1 MFAKKNNIPF
11 DFKPVEL
18 LKGLNIQ
25 EFSHTNSLKKVPILK
40 DGSLTLGERLELQH
54 TSHWYPSDLQKRA
67 RVDEYRPWQH
77 TTVRANASK
86 MLWVKVSGLNIK
98 SLQEALAELNSSLKK
113 FTEKFLQDKPFI
125 VGSEISLADLVA
137 IREFMQPVGAG
148 CDIFEGWPK
157 LVTWH
162 SQVEEAVGKELFQE
176 VHEWILNAQD
186 LRKVQIDPQMKEEMK
201 PKMLK

>member
-1 MFAKKNNIPF
+1 MGL
-11 DFKPVEL
+11 EL
-18 LKGLNIQ
+18 YLDLFSQPWLNIQ
-25 EFSHTNSLKKVPILK
+25 EFSNTNSLKKVPILK
-40 DGSLTLGERLELQH
+40 DGSLTLGERLECRVQH
-54 TSHWYPSDLQKRA
+54 TYHWYPSDLQKRA

-98 SLQEALAELNSSLKK
+98 SCQVPLPDL
-113 FTEKFLQDKPFI
+113 FIEKFLQDKPFI

-148 CDIFEGWPK
+148 CNIFEGWPK

-201 PKMLK
+201 PKISRFY

>member
-1 MFAKKNNIPF
+1 MVP
-11 DFKPVEL
+11 L
-18 LKGLNIQ
+18 LKTPSEQ
-25 EFSHTNSLKKVPILK
+25 RAKWESSV
-40 DGSLTLGERLELQH
+40 SRSQGEVREVQH
-54 TSHWYPSDLQKRA
+54 TYHWYSSNLQKRA
-67 RVDEYRPWQH
+67 RVDEYKPWQH

-86 MLWVKVSGLNIK
+86 MLWVK
-98 SLQEALAELNSSLKK
+98 LQEALDELNNSLKK

-125 VGSEISLADLVA
+125 VSSEISLADLVA

-148 CDIFEGWPK
+148 CHIFEGWPK